1 MVNEMYFDFLCRE
14 GQLTK
19 VPCVRYMDLWR
30 LLHQVPFHVEHPRDE
45 NRIGDAMELR
55 RRFTNR
61 RGLTLEDDR
70 YIDVFEME
78 NENQVSVFE
87 VLLAFA
93 MRIDLEYVG
102 TPGEKHP
109 DRVMLELIK
118 NLGIDKFDGTQYGES
133 FVRNKLNRWMYREY
147 NIRGIGG
154 LFPVRQDS
162 RDQRL
167 LEMWDQML
175 SYVHEN
181 YGD

>member
-1 MVNEMYFDFLCRE
+1 MNLINEQYFDFLCQE

-30 LLHQVPFHVEHPRDE
+30 LLHQVPFHVELQRDE
-45 NRIGDAMELR
+45 NRMGDAMELR
-55 RRFTNR
+55 RRFLGI
-61 RGLTLEDDR
+61 RGNHFDSVQ
-70 YIDVFEME
+70 YI
-78 NENQVSVFE
+78 SVFE

-109 DRVMLELIK
+109 DRIMLEMIK
-118 NLGIDKFDGTQYGES
+118 NLGIDKFDGVQYGES

-147 NIRGIGG
+147 NFNGIGG

-167 LEMWDQML
+167 LEMWEQML

-181 YGD
+181 YGG